1 MILKVFRRKKKRGGR
16 DTILSKDVEEARDAT
31 RLKVVIGVIHI
42 LKVLC

>member
-1 MILKVFRRKKKRGGR
+1 M
-16 DTILSKDVEEARDAT
+16 LSKDVEEARDAA